1 MKDII
6 LIGGGGHCISC
17 IDVIEQEKLYRIKGI
32 IQKNLNNKTNILG
45 HQVIGIDLDLQKI
58 VKKNTNILITT
69 GQIKS
74 PKIRIKLFNL
84 AESLGAKFPTIISSK
99 SYHSKYSKINQGT
112 ILMHYSIVN
121 ANVKIGKNCII
132 NSKSLIEHDVVIG
145 DHVHISTG
153 AILNGGVEI
162 GSGSFVGSGVI
173 IKEGVKIGKN
183 VVIGAGKTILKNI
196 SNNKVIK

>member
-17 IDVIEQEKLYRIKGI
+17 IDIIEQEKLYRIKGI
-32 IQKNLNNKTNILG
+32 VQKTLNDKKDLLG
-45 HQVIGIDLDLQKI
+45 YPVIGLDHDLKKI
-58 VKKNTNILITT
+58 VKKNANILIST

-74 PKIRIKLFNL
+74 PKVRIKLFNE
-84 AESLGAKFPTIISSK
+84 AESLGAKFPKIKSPK
-99 SYHSKYSKINQGT
+99 SYCSKYSQINNGT

-132 NSKSLIEHDVVIG
+132 NSKCLIEHDVVIR
-145 DHVHISTG
+145 DHVHVSTG
-153 AILNGGVEI
+153 AILNGGVEV
-162 GSGSFVGSGVI
+162 GLGSFVGSGAI

-183 VVIGAGKTILKNI
+183 VVIGAGKIILKNI

>member
-6 LIGGGGHCISC
+6 LIGGGGHSISC
-17 IDVIEQEKLYRIKGI
+17 IDVIEQEKLYKIRGI
-32 IQKNLNNKTNILG
+32 IQKDLDKKTNILG
-45 HQVIGIDLDLQKI
+45 FPVIGLDIDLKKI
-58 VKKNTNILITT
+58 VKKNTNILIAT

-84 AESLGAKFPTIISSK
+84 AESLGAKFPKIKSPK
-99 SYHSKYSKINQGT
+99 SYCSKYSQINQGT
-112 ILMHYSIVN
+112 ILMHHSIVN

-132 NSKSLIEHDVVIG
+132 NNKSLIEHDVVIS
-145 DHVHISTG
+145 DHVHVSTG
-153 AILNGGVEI
+153 AILNGGVEV
-162 GSGSFVGSGVI
+162 GLGSFVGSGAI